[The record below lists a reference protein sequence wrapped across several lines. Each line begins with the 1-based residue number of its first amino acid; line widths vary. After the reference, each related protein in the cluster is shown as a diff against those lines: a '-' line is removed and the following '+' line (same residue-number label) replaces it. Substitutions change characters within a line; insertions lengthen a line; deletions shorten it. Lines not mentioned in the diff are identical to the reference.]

1 MRFSGLNAKYGKI
14 PKMENGKTRSPE
26 DEIREMTLV
35 VGAAF
40 PKGWQARMYWN
51 PGWPTSK
58 DNGGRA
64 VVAIERFDG
73 VTWREHARI
82 ADSGLVLTREKAFVD
97 LLSNWASRG
106 SWTEDVKY
114 WGGRIVRLPC
124 PPAGSLEELCMKLT
138 LMEGA

>member
-1 MRFSGLNAKYGKI
+1 
-14 PKMENGKTRSPE
+14 MENGKTRSPE
-26 DEIREMTLV
+26 DEIREMTLAV
-35 VGAAF
+35 KAAF

-51 PGWPTSK
+51 PGWPTVMSPRV
-58 DNGGRA
+58 RA

-73 VTWREHARI
+73 VTWRTHSMI
-82 ADSGLVLTREKAFVD
+82 ADSGWSESKEAAFSD
-97 LLSNWASRG
+97 LLLNWASRT